1 MQNVNQLFRQKLES
15 INSRLPARVR
25 LISEQP
31 SYSFHQLLEAA
42 ESKQAPQEDIP
53 MFETISRKLFPQ
65 RFSQGIGSLA
75 SRTMRTTAERRDPSK
90 YDQLIHQ
97 ICQEYDM
104 DPTLVKAVIKAES
117 GYNPNAVSHA
127 GAMGLMQLMPKTA
140 RSLGVNDPFD
150 PEENIRGGVKYL
162 KIQLDRFQGDIPL
175 ALAAYNAGPG
185 RIERLNVTDLNKPE
199 EMMKLPSGTQRYIRR
214 ILRDING

>member
-1 MQNVNQLFRQKLES
+1 METVNQLFRQKLED

-25 LISEQP
+25 LIPEQP
-31 SYSFHQLLEAA
+31 SYSFHQVLEEA
-42 ESKQAPQEDIP
+42 ESRQKPTEDVPVFKNIP
-53 MFETISRKLFPQ
+53 RRVFPP
-65 RFSQGIGSLA
+65 RVTPPATRAG
-75 SRTMRTTAERRDPSK
+75 RTTEGRNSPSR
-90 YDQLIHQ
+90 YDGLISQ

-104 DPTLVKAVIKAES
+104 DPSLVKAVIKAES

-140 RSLGVNDPFD
+140 RSLGVSDPFD
-150 PEENIRGGVKYL
+150 PEENIRGGVRYL
-162 KIQLDRFQGDIPL
+162 KNQLDRFQGDIPL

-185 RIERLNVTDLNKPE
+185 RVERLKVTDLKNPE

-214 ILRDING
+214 ILKDING